1 MMKPILTRHST
12 WALSLML
19 ALGTACS
26 DEDLNYDWAD
36 GGASQTGRDGGGG
49 VYPTD
54 EDGGGAHRDGGPNP
68 STEREKVKA
77 DMEAILNS
85 EASGE
90 LANRPSL
97 TELVVTATRADA
109 FFVQFA
115 KDGPALKI
123 DYKVLEDSKLK
134 PGVEVSFVAES
145 VKVKGDHG
153 NSDILTVINDL
164 HVSDKTVNIDDWA
177 QPISSIT
184 ADNFKAMRYEL
195 VSDEG
200 HVPNQVFK
208 ASKETQG
215 LFFLV
220 DGKRAPLTIY
230 ASNHTVKSQSIQQF
244 SQIKVVAPL
253 ESDHGAM
260 QLNPRAKNELVNLKK
275 DAFALVF
282 AKIDRKIITIQAN
295 QNIEGPVGDAKDWSV
310 TSTAGVSLA
319 IKQVYATA
327 PDLDKINVELED
339 VLPSKNAWRTRWTVK
354 APSTLK
360 AESGRVVTPGLDSL
374 PFGFFFNASMRT
386 HREGHFIV
394 TELVRNA
401 QPNQAWFEV
410 YNTSHPA
417 DLQNCIFID
426 DAKQKVRVILPALLS
441 AARYYTIGFFEH
453 GATWEG
459 PEHVIPIEVGAYEAW
474 SLDETDQIELRCPD
488 EDGKYH
494 RVFKLSYTPAFPGS
508 GVGEAAGLKGDKD
521 SYSLDYMSD
530 RDNWCVQPA
539 ATPNQPTSCAK

>member
-36 GGASQTGRDGGGG
+36 
-49 VYPTD
+49 
-54 EDGGGAHRDGGPNP
+54 GGAHRDGGPNP

-208 ASKETQG
+208 ATEETQG

-260 QLNPRAKNELVNLKK
+260 QLNPRAKKELVNLKK
-275 DAFALVF
+275 DAFALVD
-282 AKIDRKIITIQAN
+282 AQSGLSPDETQTIITVLLN
-295 QNIEGPVGDAKDWSV
+295 QDLDRSSMGGAKDWTV
-310 TSTAGVSLA
+310 TSTDAKSFA
-319 IKQVYATA
+319 IDTVYGHTSKS
-327 PDLDKINVELED
+327 DVVVVVLE
-339 VLPSKNAWRTRWTVK
+339 KNLKDDHKPARILIVK

-360 AESGRVVTPGLDSL
+360 AKSETLVTPGLDSAR
-374 PFGFFFNASMRT
+374 FGVIDSYANFDPRY
-386 HREGHFIV
+386 EGEAV
-394 TELVRNA
+394 LTELVRNT
-401 QPNQAWFEV
+401 QPNQSWVEIYQRV
-410 YNTSHPA
+410 DTPPR
-417 DLQNCIFID
+417 DLQNCIFTD
-426 DAKQKVRVILPALLS
+426 DSNQSVRVIPS
-441 AARYYTIGFFEH
+441 ISISQITYYAFGFVEH
-453 GATWEG
+453 GGTWEG
-459 PEHVIPIEVGAYEAW
+459 PKDVTPIELGPYESW
-474 SLDETDQIELRCPD
+474 SLDATDQIELRCPD
-488 EDGKYH
+488 KDGKYH
-494 RVFKLSYTPAFPGS
+494 RVFKLSYTPEFPGS
-508 GVGEAAGLKGDKD
+508 EPGEAAGLKHNAPDGGHDF
-521 SYSLDYMSD
+521 YPLDYMSD
-530 RDNWCVQPA
+530 EKNWCVETE
-539 ATPNQPTSCAK
+539 ATPGGPTLRCAK